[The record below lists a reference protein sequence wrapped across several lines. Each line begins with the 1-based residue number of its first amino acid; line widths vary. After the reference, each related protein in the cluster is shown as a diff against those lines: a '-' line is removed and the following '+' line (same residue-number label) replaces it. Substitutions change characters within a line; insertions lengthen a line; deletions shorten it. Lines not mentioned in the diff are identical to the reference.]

1 VNERDGLG
9 DHLVPDYITQV
20 EDGDFFGWPWFYMGG
35 HQDPRHQG
43 KHPELKAKV
52 KTPDV
57 LVQSHSASLEM
68 VFYQGTQF
76 PAAHRDSIF
85 AAQHGSWNKSLRT
98 GYKVIRVPMKGAAAS
113 GEYEDFLTGFVTDDG
128 HVWGRP
134 VGVAVAADGAL
145 LVSDDGSN
153 IIWRVSYGGR

>member
-1 VNERDGLG
+1 
-9 DHLVPDYITQV
+9 
-20 EDGDFFGWPWFYMGG
+20 MGG
-35 HQDPRHQG
+35 HQDPRHEG
-43 KHPELKAKV
+43 KHPELKARV
-52 KTPDV
+52 RTPDV
-57 LVQSHSASLEM
+57 LVQSHSASLGM
-68 VFYQGTQF
+68 VFYQGAQF

-98 GYKVIRVPMKGAAAS
+98 GYKVIRVPMNGAAAS

-153 IIWRVSYGGR
+153 IIWRVSYSGAK